1 MAAGEVQLRVEGV
14 AKQFGGVTA
23 VDEVSLEVREGEIL
37 SVIGPNGAGKT
48 SLLNMVSGF
57 YRPDRGRISFEGAEI
72 TSLPPSRI
80 AELGIART
88 FQNIALFKG
97 MTVLDN
103 LMLGRHVR
111 MKAGV
116 LASFVYWGFAQKEE
130 IAAVITHKDDPKE
143 KQWFRSLGETAKSRG
158 VKVLYS
164 EDLNAAALESTVKNL
179 KPTHILSFY
188 YRHMIPMSV
197 LNAAPMALNA
207 VRALATTWSICASRS
222 P

>member
-1 MAAGEVQLRVEGV
+1 
-14 AKQFGGVTA
+14 
-23 VDEVSLEVREGEIL
+23 
-37 SVIGPNGAGKT
+37 VIGPNGAGKT

-57 YRPDRGRISFEGAEI
+57 YQPDRGRISFEGADI

-130 IAAVITHKDDPKE
+130 S
-143 KQWFRSLGETAKSRG
+143 RTAKRSRTC
-158 VKVLYS
+158 S
-164 EDLNAAALESTVKNL
+164 SSSSSRTCARC
-179 KPTHILSFY
+179 H
-188 YRHMIPMSV
+188 R
-197 LNAAPMALNA
+197 
-207 VRALATTWSICASRS
+207 RALLRPRRSASSSAARWPPSRS
-222 P
+222 CCCSTNRWPA